1 MAEGRQQKAE
11 RQTDG
16 LRKGQEFRGRTKQ
29 FALAVIRLF
38 ERVPAQTGIKVIQ
51 FQLLKSSSSI
61 AANYREA
68 CRSRTHDEFVSKI
81 QICLQ
86 EADETQLWL
95 ELLEEGY
102 GIEGEDMGHLL
113 RECDEIIS
121 ILVAMTRKA
130 KR

>member
-1 MAEGRQQKAE
+1 MPRGE
-11 RQTDG
+11 D
-16 LRKGQEFRGRTKQ
+16 FRERTKR
-29 FALAVIRLF
+29 FALAIIRLF
-38 ERVPAQTGIKVIQ
+38 ARLPAKVGIKVIQ
-51 FQLLKSSSSI
+51 FQVLKSSSSV

-68 CRSRTHDEFVSKI
+68 CRARSHAEFLSKI
-81 QICLQ
+81 QISLQ

-95 ELLEEGY
+95 ELLNEGY
-102 GIEGEDMGHLL
+102 EVAGNDMDEIL